1 MKVGGYRRAEFGF
14 TIVETLIVL
23 AVSALLVASAIIL
36 ISGRTSKTEFTTAT
50 NDLKQQLQQIMNET
64 ATGYFPNSGSFTCA
78 QNGGNMPKLTNASS
92 QQGTNGD
99 CIFLGKVMQ
108 FGATD
113 SVGNMQVYSITGNR
127 LTPAKTEVTT
137 LAEAKPE
144 AVAPGTSSATNLGLN
159 GITTVLPLENGL
171 TPAKM
176 TYGSSINTS
185 GFALLTTFANYTAGG
200 SSCNGVCS
208 GAQGLTLYAINGPI
222 LNNSANNT
230 MPKFVDTLDSSLNY
244 VATPTVSLCF
254 NSGTTKQSVTYTI
267 GTSGNSQGVDMQV
280 QSGVCP

>member
-159 GITTVLPLENGL
+159 GITTVLR
-171 TPAKM
+171 AKGGIM
-176 TYGSSINTS
+176 ATGDCFNN
-185 GFALLTTFANYTAGG
+185 AVETAT
-200 SSCNGVCS
+200 CNNFSATNS
-208 GAQGLTLYAINGPI
+208 GATYTLNITGPI
-222 LNNSANNT
+222 GVTNPSGTYTVTATWTSFGAKANNDSNVT
-230 MPKFVDTLDSSLNY
+230 MYYRLN
-244 VATPTVSLCF
+244 
-254 NSGTTKQSVTYTI
+254 
-267 GTSGNSQGVDMQV
+267 
-280 QSGVCP
+280 